1 MLPKRSRLTTR
12 ELRALPREGVIR
24 ISSPYFSAR
33 VVPTPGS
40 GGKFAVVVSKKV
52 ARSAVARNTLR
63 RRLYAALREVGMPS
77 FPIRGVLYVKK
88 EATEASFA
96 VLREALEKSKKTLAA
111 HVARPKTSPNPK

>member
-1 MLPKRSRLTTR
+1 MLPKRSRLTAR
-12 ELRALPREGVIR
+12 ELRALPRKGVIH

-63 RRLYAALREVGMPS
+63 RRLYAALREVGMVS
-77 FPIRGVLYVKK
+77 FPVRGVIYMKK
-88 EATEASFA
+88 EAVKAPFS
-96 VLREALEKSKKTLAA
+96 VLREALEKGKETLAA
-111 HVARPKTSPNPK
+111 RTVHLKTSPNPK